1 MTGTPEK
8 SAVLS
13 QVREL
18 VEFARHQG
26 YRREEVIE
34 MIATLP

>member
-1 MTGTPEK
+1 M
-8 SAVLS
+8 S

-18 VEFARHQG
+18 VEFARQKG
-26 YRREEVIE
+26 YRREDVIE

>member
-1 MTGTPEK
+1 
-8 SAVLS
+8 VLRH
-13 QVREL
+13 VREL

-26 YRREEVIE
+26 YRREDVIE